1 MDNFTTTDME
11 NYAKKMDEKF
21 ADKAADKIGYQE
33 FKENFKDQVE
43 KTFKDKGIHDVEV
56 ENRLVDKVNETYDA
70 FTIKHFCCF
79 STG

>member
-43 KTFKDKGIHDVEV
+43 KTFKD
-56 ENRLVDKVNETYDA
+56 RL
-70 FTIKHFCCF
+70 TIKCQA
-79 STG
+79 